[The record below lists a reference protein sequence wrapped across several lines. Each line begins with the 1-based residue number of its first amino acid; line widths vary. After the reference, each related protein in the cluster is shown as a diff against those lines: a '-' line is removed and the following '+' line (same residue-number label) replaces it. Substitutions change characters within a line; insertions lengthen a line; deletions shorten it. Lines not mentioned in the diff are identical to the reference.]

1 MRQSIHDAAS
11 SGFDPPLRRAYFDRP
26 KRSAR
31 PRREGVVTGAWL
43 QGETVTNRKSFSIP
57 VAWVAFVIAAM
68 THAALAQVPQAVE
81 DTMKR
86 MLSAAQANALDD
98 FIAQADPSAKSGM
111 TKQMQDIRQEL
122 GARIKQ
128 GYVATYWGSLNQDG
142 YDVHVWKLDFRD
154 GKDDYLLTLAVR
166 DRKVAGMWVH

>member
-1 MRQSIHDAAS
+1 MTI
-11 SGFDPPLRRAYFDRP
+11 
-26 KRSAR
+26 
-31 PRREGVVTGAWL
+31 
-43 QGETVTNRKSFSIP
+43 RKSFSIRA
-57 VAWVAFVIAAM
+57 AWVAFVIAAT
-68 THAALAQVPQAVE
+68 THAALAQVPQPVE

-98 FIAQADPSAKSGM
+98 FVAQADPAAKSAM

-122 GARIKQ
+122 GGRIKQ